1 MKKNRKHRRSTP
13 EPDNVDGGA
22 KSNIDEL
29 AIDSEANKFL
39 VLFEKIFNK
48 KHIKQENI
56 MEDLDAE
63 DGAIQ
68 DIFMKIAKQN

>member
-22 KSNIDEL
+22 KSNIDEP

>member
-29 AIDSEANKFL
+29 AIDSKANKFL

>member
-56 MEDLDAE
+56 R
-63 DGAIQ
+63 
-68 DIFMKIAKQN
+68 FRC